1 MMCYSIQDILSM
13 SVQCKEMIRNEWINF
28 NYWGDLY
35 INDKGDLMQNFNSV
49 LGNLMD
55 WSNVHLEN
63 LLSDESLLS
72 MVRRKA
78 KFCSRCLFR
87 NVCPPVSY
95 TEKVLDITFCEFFND
110 KNKYEM

>member
-1 MMCYSIQDILSM
+1 
-13 SVQCKEMIRNEWINF
+13 
-28 NYWGDLY
+28 
-35 INDKGDLMQNFNSV
+35 
-49 LGNLMD
+49 
-55 WSNVHLEN
+55 
-63 LLSDESLLS
+63 LSDESLWS

-95 TEKVLDITFCEFFND
+95 TEKVLDMTFCEFFND